1 MQIRRFLGW
10 SLFAIGASFI
20 TWNSFL
26 LARGA
31 ARWAY
36 SWYEAAAYGSVAAT
50 VPWVLAAMP
59 LIIVLSWRPGRRIG
73 RPTIATMVACA
84 MWVVFAVYNLMG
96 AGSAISMVRSDVT
109 ADRKHAAGT
118 QRSMESR
125 RKMLEGQM
133 AGIPAGTRPAGQVA
147 ALIKAQEASIW
158 WTNHT
163 NQCREVENPKARKF
177 CADYQKLVG
186 ELASAKDMAR
196 LNSEIAELDQQFAT
210 AAPAADVV
218 DPEAVWWAATGWVS
232 VETAQAWL
240 PMKTPLVLEL
250 GAMTLWY
257 FSAML
262 LGFKHTALLGGGE
275 AAGASSSTPPVARRL
290 PPPIPQRPVQNV
302 TRQRELALWFFAN
315 CTRPAANGSLSEAD
329 WYGHYSDVCARSN
342 DAPLPLDSFRRIAR
356 DYVPVVKEMEGKV
369 YFLGILPNMPAKV
382 A

>member
-10 SLFAIGASFI
+10 SLFAIGVSFI

-50 VPWVLAAMP
+50 VPWVLAVMP
-59 LIIVLSWRPGRRIG
+59 LIIVLSWRPGKRLG
-73 RPTIATMVACA
+73 RPSIATLVALG
-84 MWVVFAVYNLMG
+84 MWVVFALYNVMG

-125 RKMLEGQM
+125 RKMLGDQL

-186 ELASAKDMAR
+186 ELASAKAAEVLVAD
-196 LNSEIAELDQQFAT
+196 IASIDQQYAT
-210 AAPAADVV
+210 ATPAADVI
-218 DPEAVWWAATGWVS
+218 DPEAIWWAATGWVS
-232 VETAQAWL
+232 VETAQSWL

-257 FSAML
+257 FAAML
-262 LGFKHTALLGGGE
+262 LGFKHTALLDQE
-275 AAGASSSTPPVARRL
+275 ATPQPLPVSVTRKL

-329 WYGHYSDVCARSN
+329 WYGHYSDVCDRSN
-342 DAPLPLDSFRRIAR
+342 DSPLPLDSFRRIAR
-356 DYVPVVKEMEGKV
+356 DYVPVVKEMEGKA
-369 YFLGILPNMPAKV
+369 YYLGVLPLIPAKV